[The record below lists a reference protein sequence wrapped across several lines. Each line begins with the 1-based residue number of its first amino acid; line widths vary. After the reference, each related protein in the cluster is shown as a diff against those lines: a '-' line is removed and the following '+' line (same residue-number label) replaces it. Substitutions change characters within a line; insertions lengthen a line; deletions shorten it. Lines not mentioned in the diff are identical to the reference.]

1 LELREENL
9 IRLHTRGGLTWHAI
23 ETRKLVAAHLGERD
37 LKYSTN
43 VDNLVNVVKVSNM
56 IAAPI
61 FDNQGALRGMIH
73 LVNKKLQSDIEL
85 VDIH

>member
-1 LELREENL
+1 MELREENL

-23 ETRKLVAAHLGERD
+23 ETRKLVAAHTGERD
-37 LKYSTN
+37 LRYSTN
-43 VDNLVNVVKVSNM
+43 VDNLVNVAKVLNM

-61 FDNQGALRGMIH
+61 FDNQGGLRGVIH
-73 LVNKKLQSDIEL
+73 LVNKKMQSDIEA